1 MQTIWKF
8 ELSTTEEKQI
18 INMPIRAK
26 ILTIQTKKDI
36 PYLFA
41 LVESKAPIES
51 RKFVVVNT
59 GTPCK
64 IKNEKFI
71 GSFPLYRGSVV
82 WHLFEDLS

>member
-1 MQTIWKF
+1 MKTIWKF
-8 ELSTTEEKQI
+8 ELTTEEERQI
-18 INMPIRAK
+18 INMPIGAQ
-26 ILTIQTKKDI
+26 ILTIQIKKDI

-51 RKFVVVNT
+51 RRFIIVNT

-64 IKNEKFI
+64 ITHEKFI